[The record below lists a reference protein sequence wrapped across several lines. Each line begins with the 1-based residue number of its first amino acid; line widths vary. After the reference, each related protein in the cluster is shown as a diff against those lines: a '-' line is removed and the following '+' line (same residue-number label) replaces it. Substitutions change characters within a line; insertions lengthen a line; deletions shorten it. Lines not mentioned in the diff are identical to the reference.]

1 MAAHQYQAMA
11 PMIPKLTSPPVIT
24 SLDLPPILATNPALG
39 HPLVTSLL
47 TSNSDTGLEPY
58 LDVLKHLPPTLPS
71 FDLIGRLLRDS
82 TAVTDMTTGGKTTIA
97 DLVRT
102 EVLGWFI
109 HECVMWL
116 DRAEQDEREGNISDD
131 RFAKG
136 VQNVRIDP
144 CSCVALSPLK
154 CFCHLAG
161 CTDLNLLSSVVSIT
175 HSSSCPSSTPR
186 PMRIQPRWRTSPCA
200 TRASRRRTRCT
211 ALSPW
216 ASSDQ
221 ARPPQALGLTSDL
234 TSVRMLVCIL

>member
-1 MAAHQYQAMA
+1 
-11 PMIPKLTSPPVIT
+11 MIPKLTSPPVIT
-24 SLDLPPILATNPALG
+24 SVDLPPILATNPALG
-39 HPLVTSLL
+39 HTLVTSLL

-82 TAVTDMTTGGKTTIA
+82 TSVTDMTTGGKTTIA

-144 CSCVALSPLK
+144 YSHVALGPLSACFSP
-154 CFCHLAG
+154 
-161 CTDLNLLSSVVSIT
+161 CTNLNLHSSVVSIT
-175 HSSSCPSSTPR
+175 HLSSSRSSTPR
-186 PMRIQPRWRTSPCA
+186 PMRIQRRWRTSPCA

-216 ASSDQ
+216 ASSDR
-221 ARPPQALGLTSDL
+221 ARPPQVLGLTSDL
-234 TSVRMLVCIL
+234 TSVCMLVCIL